1 MSNQTILICDDS
13 AIVRSDL
20 RSMLERNGFGV
31 LVAEDGDV
39 AANLAKQ
46 NDEISLCI
54 IDYNM
59 PTMNGLETMH
69 AIRQHE
75 KHSSVPVFILTT
87 ECADNLIKQARDEGA
102 TAWIVKPLERR
113 TVVSRYS
120 TRHWELNRAHNICF
134 GAAGNHTI
142 NAAPDL

>member
-1 MSNQTILICDDS
+1 MTTQTILICDDS

-31 LVAEDGDV
+31 IVAEDGDV
-39 AANLAKQ
+39 AAALAKQ

-69 AIRQHE
+69 AIREHE
-75 KHSSVPVFILTT
+75 KHSGVPVFILTT

-102 TAWIVKPLERR
+102 TAWIVKPWKEEPL
-113 TVVSRYS
+113 
-120 TRHWELNRAHNICF
+120 L
-134 GAAGNHTI
+134 AGIQHAI
-142 NAAPDL
+142 AQ

>member
-1 MSNQTILICDDS
+1 MTTTTILICDDS

-31 LVAEDGDV
+31 IVAEDGDV
-39 AANLAKQ
+39 AADLAKQ
-46 NDEISLCI
+46 NDDISLCI

-69 AIRQHE
+69 AIREHE
-75 KHSSVPVFILTT
+75 KHSGVPVFILTT

-102 TAWIVKPLERR
+102 TAWIVKPWKEEPL
-113 TVVSRYS
+113 
-120 TRHWELNRAHNICF
+120 L
-134 GAAGNHTI
+134 AGIQHAIGN
-142 NAAPDL
+142 